1 MMDFLKYLISELQ
14 PSAFSL
20 QPVILIWAFLL
31 DLAIGDPRWLPHP
44 IRIIGSAIAKTEKI
58 LRTQDSSQWPV
69 VRRQKT
75 EDRLKGAFLVFLI
88 VSSTFGLTW
97 FIVYVVAK
105 ISSISALLPPK
116 KSTIGGGLLLYCSVA
131 LLVYLTSTT
140 IAVRELINSAR
151 IVIESVKN
159 KDIESAKSNLGMIV
173 GRDTE
178 NLSEKGILKATIET
192 LSENLSDG
200 IIAPLF
206 YLAIGGLPLAMAY
219 KAVNTLDSMVGYK
232 NDKYKDFGR
241 AAARLDDI
249 ANYIPARISGA
260 LIVISIFFI
269 TIFKC
274 PSRASRITHHALRI
288 MINDGRKH
296 LSPNAGIPEAAIA
309 GALGVKLGGPS
320 TYNGIEIQKPYIGI
334 EKTENYLTASE
345 KAIDI
350 IKISSL
356 IGTGIAVIILYIRIT
371 G

>member
-1 MMDFLKYLISELQ
+1 MMDFTSPFIIHPLIL
-14 PSAFSL
+14 L
-20 QPVILIWAFLL
+20 LAFLL
-31 DLAIGDPRWLPHP
+31 DLAIGDPGWLPHP
-44 IRIIGSAIAKTEKI
+44 VRIIGSAIAKTEVI
-58 LRTQDSSQWPV
+58 LRRYLKTPLQEKSGGVLLVIMIVVPV
-69 VRRQKT
+69 FGIAFFIQKIIVSNT
-75 EDRLKGAFLVFLI
+75 PSLHYSINALGLI
-88 VSSTFGLTW
+88 VL
-97 FIVYVVAK
+97 I
-105 ISSISALLPPK
+105 
-116 KSTIGGGLLLYCSVA
+116 
-131 LLVYLTSTT
+131 YLTSTT

-173 GRDTE
+173 GRDTG

-219 KAVNTLDSMVGYK
+219 KAINTLDSMVGYK
-232 NDKYKDFGR
+232 NDKYKNFGW

-249 ANYIPARISGA
+249 ANYIPARISGI
-260 LIVISIFFI
+260 LIVIVSFFV
-269 TIFKC
+269 
-274 PSRASRITHHALRI
+274 SRSLFTVHCSLKT

-320 TYNGIEIQKPYIGI
+320 TYNGIEIQKPYIGM
-334 EKTENYLTASE
+334 EKTGNYLIASE
-345 KAIDI
+345 KAMDI
-350 IKISSL
+350 IKVSSL

>member
-1 MMDFLKYLISELQ
+1 MMEIQ

-20 QPVILIWAFLL
+20 QPLVLILAFLL

-44 IRIIGSAIAKTEKI
+44 VRIIGSAVAKTETI
-58 LRTQDSSQWPV
+58 LRGYF
-69 VRRQKT
+69 KT
-75 EDRLKGAFLVFLI
+75 PLQEKFGGALLVI
-88 VSSTFGLTW
+88 M
-97 FIVYVVAK
+97 VVAPVSGITFFIQK
-105 ISSISALLPPK
+105 IIIAIPSLLHYSITPLLHYPINALEL
-116 KSTIGGGLLLYCSVA
+116 IA
-131 LLVYLTSTT
+131 LVYLTSTT

-173 GRDTE
+173 GRDTR

-219 KAVNTLDSMVGYK
+219 KAINTLDSMVGYK
-232 NDKYKDFGR
+232 NDKYKDFGW

-249 ANYIPARISGA
+249 ANYIPARISGI
-260 LIVISIFFI
+260 LIVTVSFFV
-269 TIFKC
+269 
-274 PSRASRITHHALRI
+274 SRSLFTVHCSLKT
-288 MINDGRKH
+288 MIRDGRKH

-320 TYNGIEIQKPYIGI
+320 TYNGIEIQKPYIGMG
-334 EKTENYLTASE
+334 KTENYLIASE
-345 KAIDI
+345 KAMDI
-350 IKISSL
+350 IKVSSL
-356 IGTGIAVIILYIRIT
+356 IGTGIAATILYIRNIL
-371 G
+371 

>member
-1 MMDFLKYLISELQ
+1 MIEIIQSSAFNLQ
-14 PSAFSL
+14 PL
-20 QPVILIWAFLL
+20 VLILAFLL

-44 IRIIGSAIAKTEKI
+44 VRIIGGAIAKTETL
-58 LRTQDSSQWPV
+58 LRRSE
-69 VRRQKT
+69 VRSKKSET
-75 EDRLKGAFLVFLI
+75 TDRLKGIILVITIVIPTFLI
-88 VSSTFGLTW
+88 TL
-97 FIVYVVAK
+97 FIVHILSNYSK
-105 ISSISALLPPK
+105 SSYF
-116 KSTIGGGLLLYCSVA
+116 LLLTSYF
-131 LLVYLTSTT
+131 LPVYLTSTT

-173 GRDTE
+173 GRDTG

-219 KAVNTLDSMVGYK
+219 KAINTLDSMVGYK
-232 NDKYKDFGR
+232 NDKYKDFGW

-274 PSRASRITHHALRI
+274 PSHASRITHHALRI
-288 MINDGRKH
+288 MISDGRKH

-334 EKTENYLTASE
+334 EKTGNYLIASE
-345 KAIDI
+345 KAMDI
-350 IKISSL
+350 IKVSSL

>member
-1 MMDFLKYLISELQ
+1 MMDSLKYLTFELQ

-20 QPVILIWAFLL
+20 QPLVLILAFML
-31 DLAIGDPRWLPHP
+31 DLAIGDPKWLPHP
-44 IRIIGSAIAKTEKI
+44 VRIIGKSIAKTETI
-58 LRTQDSSQWPV
+58 LRTED
-69 VRRQKT
+69 RRQRT
-75 EDRLKGAFLVFLI
+75 EDRLKGVFLVILI

-97 FIVYVVAK
+97 LIVY
-105 ISSISALLPPK
+105 ILSLL
-116 KSTIGGGLLLYCSVA
+116 STRYSLLVTII
-131 LLVYLTSTT
+131 LVYLTSTT
-140 IAVRELINSAR
+140 IAVRELIDSAR

-159 KDIESAKSNLGMIV
+159 KDIESAKNNLAMIV
-173 GRDTE
+173 GRDTG

-200 IIAPLF
+200 VIAPLF

-232 NDKYKDFGR
+232 NDKYKDFGW

-249 ANYIPARISGA
+249 ANYIPARISGV

-274 PSRASRITHHALRI
+274 PSRASSITHHALRI
-288 MINDGRKH
+288 MINDGKKH

-309 GALGVKLGGPS
+309 GALGVKLGGAS
-320 TYNGIEIQKPYIGI
+320 TYNGVEIQKPYIGI

-345 KAIDI
+345 KAMDI
-350 IKISSL
+350 IKVASFIAIS
-356 IGTGIAVIILYIRIT
+356 ITGVILYAKQ
-371 G
+371 

>member
-1 MMDFLKYLISELQ
+1 MMEIQ

-20 QPVILIWAFLL
+20 QPLVLILAFLL

-44 IRIIGSAIAKTEKI
+44 VRIIGSAVDKTETL
-58 LRTQDSSQWPV
+58 LRRSGVRSQ
-69 VRRQKT
+69 KS
-75 EDRLKGAFLVFLI
+75 EAADKLKGIALVAAIVIPVFLI
-88 VSSTFGLTW
+88 TL
-97 FIVYVVAK
+97 FIVK
-105 ISSISALLPPK
+105 ILSNYYDSSHF
-116 KSTIGGGLLLYCSVA
+116 LLLISYL

-140 IAVRELINSAR
+140 IAARELINSSR
-151 IVIESVKN
+151 IVIESVKI
-159 KDIESAKSNLGMIV
+159 KDIESAKSNLRMIV
-173 GRDTE
+173 GRDTG

-219 KAVNTLDSMVGYK
+219 KAINTLDSMVGHK
-232 NDKYKDFGR
+232 NDKYKDFGW

-249 ANYIPARISGA
+249 ANYIPARISGI
-260 LIVISIFFI
+260 LIVAVSFSV
-269 TIFKC
+269 
-274 PSRASRITHHALRI
+274 SRSLFTVRSSLKT
-288 MINDGRKH
+288 MIRDGRKH

-345 KAIDI
+345 KAVDI
-350 IKISSL
+350 VKVSSL
-356 IGTGIAVIILYIRIT
+356 IGTGIAAAILYIRNIL
-371 G
+371 

>member
-1 MMDFLKYLISELQ
+1 MTDFLRYLTFDLQ

-20 QPVILIWAFLL
+20 SPVVLLLAFLL
-31 DLAIGDPRWLPHP
+31 DLAIGDPKWLPHP
-44 IRIIGSAIAKTEKI
+44 VRIIGSVINKTEKI
-58 LRTQDSSQWPV
+58 LRTEDS
-69 VRRQKT
+69 RQKT
-75 EDRLKGAFLVFLI
+75 EDRLKGVFLVFII

-97 FIVYVVAK
+97 FIVYVIAK
-105 ISSISALLPPK
+105 ISSISALL
-116 KSTIGGGLLLYCSVA
+116 LYCSIA

-173 GRDTE
+173 GRDTG

-249 ANYIPARISGA
+249 ANYIPARISGT
-260 LIVISIFFI
+260 LIVIASFFV
-269 TIFKC
+269 
-274 PSRASRITHHALRI
+274 SRSLFTVHCSLKT

-334 EKTENYLTASE
+334 EKTENYLTISE

-350 IKISSL
+350 IKVSSL